1 MARTSRDLDKKLLLV
16 GEALIQEVGVS
27 GLSMREVAKIA
38 EVNLG
43 MLSYYFKGKDEFVL
57 KILSNLYSPFILEL
71 ESMKS
76 SQYENE
82 EGRFK
87 ALLEKMSKFSYRHRR
102 LIMVLMKDLLSGDPI
117 FKNFME
123 THFSKHFALITEEII
138 IYLKYK
144 KINPKHWPRLQRS
157 ILSSI
162 GLSNV
167 MLAYQEMHFNQRSNE
182 SDEFDLQ
189 IKGVLALIDSHK

>member
-43 MLSYYFKGKDEFVL
+43 MISYYFKGKDDFVF

-76 SQYENE
+76 LEHINE
-82 EGRFK
+82 EERFK
-87 ALLEKMSKFSYRHRR
+87 SLLEKMSKFSFHHRR
-102 LIMVLMKDLLSGDPI
+102 LIMVLMKDLLSGDPT
-117 FKNFME
+117 FKQFMAM
-123 THFSKHFALITEEII
+123 HFSKHFTLISEEII
-138 IYLKYK
+138 MFLKWK
-144 KINPKHWPRLQRS
+144 KISPTHWLKLQRT

-167 MLAYQEMHFNQRSNE
+167 MLAYQEMHLNHDSNE
-182 SDEFDLQ
+182 PAQFDLQ
-189 IKGVLALIDSHK
+189 ILGVLALIDSHK

>member
-57 KILSNLYSPFILEL
+57 KILSSLYSPFIHEL

-76 SQYENE
+76 LEHINE
-82 EGRFK
+82 EERFK
-87 ALLEKMSKFSYRHRR
+87 SLLNKMSQFSFTHRR
-102 LIMVLMKDLLSGDPI
+102 LIMVLMKDLLSGDPT

-123 THFSKHFALITEEII
+123 THFSKHFTLISDEIFT
-138 IYLKYK
+138 YLKWK
-144 KINPKHWPRLQRS
+144 KINPTHWPRLQRT

-182 SDEFDLQ
+182 SEQFDLQ
-189 IKGVLALIDSHK
+189 IQGVLALIEKHK

>member
-43 MLSYYFKGKDEFVL
+43 MISYYFKGKDDFVF

-76 SQYENE
+76 LEHKNE
-82 EGRFK
+82 EERFK
-87 ALLEKMSKFSYRHRR
+87 SLLEKMSKFSFHHRR
-102 LIMVLMKDLLSGDPI
+102 LIMVLMKDLLSGDPT
-117 FKNFME
+117 FKHFMV
-123 THFSKHFALITEEII
+123 THFSKHFTLISEEII
-138 IYLKYK
+138 MYLKWK
-144 KINPKHWPRLQRS
+144 KISPIHWSKLQRT

-167 MLAYQEMHFNQRSNE
+167 MLAYQEIHLNQPSIE
-182 SDEFDLQ
+182 PEQFDIQ
-189 IKGVLALIDSHK
+189 ILGVLALIEKHK